1 MVPCKALWH
10 WHYKLLDHI
19 LYIPSDTKQFTNTIT
34 LCFHLN
40 WNFIC
45 SCLKWFGKSTINEVN
60 IHTET
65 HQYCCT
71 LTGVCWNL
79 SRVQNLWGEK
89 QEDLMRQIDQQG
101 QRQRWRKDD
110 SFEQRNKKWR
120 GRVHRNESNHPSAGP
135 VYKLALCLR
144 ANVSELCLP
153 GCPSRC
159 LKTHTTIKWGDIPI
173 RILHGYH
180 FGWKNANTLTNLY
193 FHQGIPIVNNELHLI
208 TLKWALNISISDV

>member
-1 MVPCKALWH
+1 MVPCKASWH
-10 WHYKLLDHI
+10 WHCKLLDHI
-19 LYIPSDTKQFTNTIT
+19 HPIWHQAIYQYNNILFSFKLELYLFLSEMIWKEQ
-34 LCFHLN
+34 H
-40 WNFIC
+40 
-45 SCLKWFGKSTINEVN
+45 KWSE

-65 HQYCCT
+65 RQYCRT

-110 SFEQRNKKWR
+110 SFEQRNKQWG

-144 ANVSELCLP
+144 ANVRERLFARLP
-153 GCPSRC
+153 VT
-159 LKTHTTIKWGDIPI
+159 LFENTHNHKI
-173 RILHGYH
+173 RRYPH
-180 FGWKNANTLTNLY
+180 
-193 FHQGIPIVNNELHLI
+193 
-208 TLKWALNISISDV
+208 